1 MKKRNSVLFN
11 QAQKLYIA
19 WASFVSNDLTSYAA
33 AGAYGF
39 LLSALP
45 VLLLVMGVLIRVLN
59 TSTSAVQEFVYSIGF
74 ISSAIDIERII
85 NSVASAK
92 SLGILEIIVGV
103 SVFWMARRFF
113 VSMQQGLHA
122 IYRKRRQKKP
132 IKENLLVIAGEA
144 IFIIIIALF
153 VIVSTA
159 GNALAKT
166 LIPEFF
172 LTPLMASLMQRLFR
186 FAPYTVIIIFLWI
199 VYWIAPGKHRE
210 APLHS
215 CIASVACTVIFMLIQ
230 LIFSSFIN
238 MSRYNLIY
246 GILSNVIVLVLE
258 VYIFFIL
265 FLFFAQFQYVSLFF
279 DSHLLTRLYLLP
291 PYNAAN
297 LLSQC
302 ERTLFLHPVRLYRRY
317 AYSLEKGSVIF
328 EIGERSSDV
337 YYIWSGAVKLVTAH
351 HISELD
357 RGCMFGEFACLIGG
371 VRTATAICMSRCI
384 LLRIPDSLFRETIE
398 ISPEM
403 SRRTLQMVAEYVKKS
418 TSEW

>member
-1 MKKRNSVLFN
+1 MLFN

-19 WASFVSNDLTSYAA
+19 WTSFMSNDLTSYAA

-45 VLLLVMGVLIRVLN
+45 VLLLAMGVLIRILN
-59 TSTSAVQEFVYSIGF
+59 TSTSSVQEFVSSMGF

-85 NSVASAK
+85 NSVSSAE

-186 FAPYTVIIIFLWI
+186 FAPYTVIIVFLCI

-215 CIASVACTVIFMLIQ
+215 LIASIACTITFMLVQ
-230 LIFSSFIN
+230 LIFSNFIN

-265 FLFFAQFQYVSLFF
+265 FLFFAQFEYVSLFF
-279 DSHLLTRLYLLP
+279 DSHLLVRLYLLP

-297 LLSQC
+297 ILSQC
-302 ERTLFLHPVRLYRRY
+302 ERSLFLHPVGLYRKY
-317 AYSLEKGSVIF
+317 AHSLEAGSVIF

-337 YYIWSGAVKLVTAH
+337 YYIWSGSVRLITAH

-357 RGCMFGEFACLIGG
+357 RGCMFGEFSCLIGG
-371 VRTATAICMSRCI
+371 VRTATAVCLSRCI

-403 SRRTLQMVAEYVKKS
+403 SQRTLQMVAEYVKKS
-418 TSEW
+418 TNEW